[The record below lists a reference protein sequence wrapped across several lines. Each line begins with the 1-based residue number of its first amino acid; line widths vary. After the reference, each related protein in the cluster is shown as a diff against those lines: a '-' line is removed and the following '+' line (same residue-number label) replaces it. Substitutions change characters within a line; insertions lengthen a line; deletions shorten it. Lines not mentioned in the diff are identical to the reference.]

1 MKRSNRLIL
10 LIGVFLAVVAFVGV
24 ILVSQQPSGNNGEPA
39 VVDVNIVVAKVGI
52 PLGTIVTADM
62 VSDKLVPPA
71 EADANRVGS
80 ASLAIGKVARAE
92 IFEGQQLVQSHFTGG
107 QGILTDLTVPA
118 GKRAIALQVDQ
129 VTGVGTLIRQGDYVD
144 VVVGLTGGAFPVVTV
159 NPEDQS
165 ITVVAGINSTSVKLL
180 LQNLQVIGTLL
191 PPPPVDANGQP
202 VQGGSTALTG
212 QQELVIVAGTAN
224 QIEVLKF
231 VQMDGN
237 VSLVLRAAADY
248 QERDVDGDVILPV
261 DEITDGVILK
271 SLIDKYGVLTPQ
283 LVEAILPEQPAP

>member
-10 LIGVFLAVVAFVGV
+10 LIGVFLAIVAFVGV
-24 ILVSQQPSGNNGEPA
+24 ILLSSGGPSGTEEPKVA
-39 VVDVNIVVAKVGI
+39 DVKIVLADVDI
-52 PLGTIVTADM
+52 PLGTIVNADM
-62 VSDKLVPPA
+62 VSERMVPPPEALPGGVQA
-71 EADANRVGS
+71 ES
-80 ASLAIGKVARAE
+80 AAIGKVARAN
-92 IFEGQQLVQSHFTGG
+92 IIKGQQLLLSHFGG
-107 QGILTDLTVPA
+107 GGLLTDLTVPA
-118 GKRAIALQVDQ
+118 GKRAIAIQVDQ

-165 ITVVAGINSTSVKLL
+165 IVVVQGLNSTSVKLL

-202 VQGGSTALTG
+202 ISGGDTALTG
-212 QQELVIVAGTAN
+212 QQELVMIAGTAN
-224 QIEVLKF
+224 QIEILKF

-248 QERDVDGDVILPV
+248 QERDANGEIILPD
-261 DEITDGVILK
+261 DEVTDGVILK
-271 SLIDKYGVLTPQ
+271 SLIDRYGVLTPQ
-283 LVEAILPEQPAP
+283 LVEAILPEQPVP